1 MNSIGQPRNSES
13 EKASSRPT
21 SEANAKLSYAKIKW
35 AIDQARRE
43 LLDPSRRN
51 RLLHAPLAGKRPWCM
66 AIVDTNPDQ
75 VFDALYRREGFS
87 GFGFKPSDSE
97 DIHQEANSEHRQS
110 PTSPLSSEPS
120 LRSIASVRPKQKA
133 TVGSSRPRIQTK
145 LSDEA
150 LEKRLTK
157 IYREERTLEE
167 EQGVSTLYLAVG
179 FLKWF
184 DSDTSDEPSFAPLV
198 LVPVTMTRV
207 RGPEGYILRGRDE
220 EIIANVSL
228 REKLRSD
235 FGIGIP
241 DFADNDDWTPS
252 EYCTAVATEVARYK
266 RWEVKRDYVGLGFF
280 TFSKFMM
287 WRDLDAG
294 NWPQNAL
301 LGHPLLNVLIDEEFE
316 FESDGPV
323 ISDDE
328 PIDDHIDIT
337 KAVHVVPADSSQA
350 VVVDEALH
358 RRNLVV
364 QGPPGTGKSQ
374 TITNIIAAAV
384 HSGQSVLFVAEKTAA
399 LSVVH
404 DRLSRAGLSPLC
416 LEMHSRKANKRDV
429 LKSLDEALRLSGTT
443 TSGADVG
450 PRLTSCRD
458 KLNAWSKTIH
468 RPIGQSGRTAFDI
481 MGRQLQLRADGVRLP
496 TERLDHIT
504 EWPAEKLND
513 VESAVD
519 LGAAAVT
526 KLGAAPCQH
535 PFYGTTLQVQDPF
548 EKERLIGS
556 LDEAIQ
562 VVTALCARLDYLHS
576 TFVGEGNACF
586 ADAFALVRSFRHLL
600 TVPAESRVALA
611 DDMWIDELDKISNVI
626 EHGQRSAAL
635 DAEINALFEPAAWTF
650 DPAPLSTT
658 FKLYGRTFFGRLG
671 RRYKAARTALRRI
684 CRNRPPRAV
693 ADLIALVRKL
703 ENAQAARQSLASLLP
718 SVSSALAPIFA
729 NSEPRWQTAYSL
741 LAWTRAAHSEVGA
754 RQIITLAA
762 RAPDLAPY
770 SNYAAELER
779 SAQNAENVFK
789 QICQTIGPDFD
800 IVFGSNDLQRVA
812 IVRLLEKLSS
822 WRAHI
827 SAVNEWAAA
836 RGSLAKLRDLGFDVI
851 AEGLN
856 AGRLRP
862 ADARPVAD
870 LLIAEALWRRATR
883 ETPELMSID
892 GDERS
897 DCVDEFRQLDERRIQ
912 VARQEV
918 LESYLSRRPGG
929 HHGDMGIIRAEIG
942 KRRGHRAVRKL
953 IDDAGTAVQRLKP
966 IFLMSPLSVAQF
978 IPPGRL
984 TFDLLVIDEASQI
997 APEDALGVVARAKQ
1011 IVVVGDHH
1019 QLPPTNFFKTVSA
1032 GGEQDD
1038 DGEET
1043 TTTTATRPGH
1053 YESILTLA
1061 RSRGMSER
1069 MLAWHYRSRHPSLIA
1084 LSNQECY
1091 SGRLLLPPSPYVQ
1104 TTEFGLS
1111 LVPTPRGF
1119 YDRGGTS
1126 RDLVQAEEV
1135 AKAIAK
1141 QIRQFPNK
1149 SLGIACLSAQQRD
1162 AVDDMIDKMGLRA
1175 EVEAFSPR
1183 SERLF
1188 VKNLEAVQGDERDVI
1203 FISVGYGVAP
1213 GQSRPFLNFGP
1224 VSRDGG
1230 ERRLNVLASR
1240 AREKCIV
1247 FSSITAADIPA
1258 EVPVR
1263 GTRMLRALLH
1273 FAETGKLGAG
1283 SVTGGDFES
1292 PFEEAVSR
1300 AIREAGYAVHAQVGV
1315 SSFRI
1320 DLGVINRA
1328 RPGEYL
1334 LGVECDG
1341 ATYHRARS
1349 ARDRDRLRQEVLE
1362 GLGWRLFR
1370 IWSTDWFRNPAK
1382 ETSRLLSAI
1391 RAVEAQSATP
1401 CGQEPEEEELPDTQA
1416 ALAEVTND
1424 SEISSEPPANGDQ
1437 EGTEYQECA
1446 LDVPV
1451 GRSLL
1456 DLTVAET
1463 GRLALAVVE
1472 AEGPIHLEEV
1482 ARRIREA
1489 FGLQKTG
1496 NRILKHVRDALVKL
1510 SRSEMVIRED
1520 EFWSIP
1526 GREVQE
1532 IRTRQHVSLPLR
1544 RASMISPAE
1553 YQLAIISVIDESERI
1568 STEQLVIETARRFGF
1583 NRTGADLKQEI
1594 NRQKAALMSAGK
1606 IKTEGSMLR
1615 ASSTMH

>member
-1 MNSIGQPRNSES
+1 MNSISQPRNSDFN
-13 EKASSRPT
+13 KAGSRPA

-66 AIVDTNPDQ
+66 AIVDPNPDQ
-75 VFDALYRREGFS
+75 IFDALYRREGFS

-97 DIHQEANSEHRQS
+97 DIQAEANSERRQS
-110 PTSPLSSEPS
+110 LTSPPSSEPS

-133 TVGSSRPRIQTK
+133 TAASSRPRIQTK
-145 LSDEA
+145 LNDEA

-167 EQGVSTLYLAVG
+167 EQGVSTLYLAIG

-184 DSDTSDEPSFAPLV
+184 DSDTSEEPSFAPLV

-207 RGPEGYILRGRDE
+207 RGPEGYVLRGRDE

-235 FGIGIP
+235 FGIGLP
-241 DFADNDDWTPS
+241 DIVDDDDWTPS
-252 EYCTAVATEVARYK
+252 EYCTSVANEVARYK

-328 PIDDHIDIT
+328 PIDDRIDIA

-350 VVVDEALH
+350 VVVEEALH

-404 DRLSRAGLSPLC
+404 DRLSRAGLGPLC

-429 LKSLDEALRLSGTT
+429 LKSLDEALRLSAAT
-443 TSGADVG
+443 TSGASVG

-458 KLNAWSKTIH
+458 KLNAWSQTIH
-468 RPIGQSGRTAFDI
+468 RPIGQSGRTAFHI

-496 TERLDHIT
+496 TERLDHLA
-504 EWPAEKLND
+504 EWPAERLNE

-519 LGAAAVT
+519 LGAAVVT
-526 KLGAAPCQH
+526 KLGVTPCQH
-535 PFYGTTLQVQDPF
+535 AFYGTKLQVQDPF
-548 EKERLIGS
+548 EIQRLIDT

-562 VVTALCARLDYLHS
+562 VLTTLSARLNYLHS
-576 TFVGEGNACF
+576 TFVGEGSACL
-586 ADAFALVRSFRHLL
+586 ADASALVRTFRHLL
-600 TVPAESRVALA
+600 TVPAPTRFALG
-611 DDMWIDELDKISNVI
+611 DEMWIDELDKISNVI
-626 EHGQRSAAL
+626 EYGQRSAAL
-635 DAEINALFEPAAWTF
+635 DAEINVLFEPAAWTF

-671 RRYKAARTALRRI
+671 RRYKEARAALRRI
-684 CRNRPPRAV
+684 CRNRPPSAV
-693 ADLIALVRKL
+693 AELIGLVRKL
-703 ENAQAARQSLASLLP
+703 ENAQAARQSLATMLP
-718 SVSSALAPIFA
+718 SVLSALRPIFA
-729 NSEPRWQTAYSL
+729 DSEPRWQEAHSL
-741 LAWTRAAHSEVGA
+741 LAWTRAAHSEVGG

-770 SNYAAELER
+770 ANYAAELEH
-779 SAQNAENVFK
+779 SAQKAEHIFK
-789 QICQTIGPDFD
+789 KLCQTIDPDFD
-800 IVFGSNDLQRVA
+800 TVFGSNDLQRVP
-812 IVRLLEKLSS
+812 VGRLLEKLSS
-822 WRAHI
+822 WRTHI
-827 SAVNEWAAA
+827 SAANEWVAA
-836 RGSLAKLRDLGFDVI
+836 RDALAKLRDAGFNVI
-851 AEGLN
+851 AEGLS
-856 AGRLRP
+856 AGRVRP

-883 ETPELMSID
+883 ENPELMVID
-892 GDERS
+892 GTERS
-897 DCVDEFRQLDERRIQ
+897 DCVAEFRQLDERRIQ

-942 KRRGHRAVRKL
+942 KKRGHRAVRKL
-953 IDDAGTAVQRLKP
+953 IDEAGTAVQRLKP

-978 IPPGRL
+978 ISPGRL
-984 TFDLLVIDEASQI
+984 SFDLLVIDEASQI

-1038 DGEET
+1038 DGEEA
-1043 TTTTATRPGH
+1043 TTTATRPGH

-1091 SGRLLLPPSPYVQ
+1091 AGRLLLPPSPYVQ

-1111 LVPTPRGF
+1111 LIPTPRGF

-1135 AKAIAK
+1135 AKAIAE
-1141 QIRQFPNK
+1141 QIRKFPNK
-1149 SLGIACLSAQQRD
+1149 SLGVACLSAQQRD
-1162 AVDDMIDKMGLRA
+1162 AVDDMIDKIGLRA

-1203 FISVGYGVAP
+1203 FISIGYGVAP

-1283 SVTGGDFES
+1283 TVTGGDFES

-1320 DLGVINRA
+1320 DLGVVNRA

-1362 GLGWRLFR
+1362 GLGWRLYR

-1391 RAVEAQSATP
+1391 RAVEAQPPTP
-1401 CGQEPEEEELPDTQA
+1401 SGQESDEEELPDTQA

-1424 SEISSEPPANGDQ
+1424 SEISSEQPANGDQ
-1437 EGTEYQECA
+1437 GETEYQECA
-1446 LDVPV
+1446 LDVPI

-1526 GREVQE
+1526 GREVQV
-1532 IRTRQHVSLPLR
+1532 IRTRQHVALPLR

-1553 YQLAIISVIDESERI
+1553 YELAIMGVIDESERI

-1594 NRQKAALMSAGK
+1594 NRQKAALMSAGR
-1606 IKTEGSMLR
+1606 IKSEGSMLR
-1615 ASSTMH
+1615 ASSPTH